1 MLALEITKRRLFVH
15 TNTQHERI
23 TVVKLTRLIVA
34 LMLGIIVAVSGCS
47 KKEEKPKTPPEVG
60 MQSPH
65 AAGVPSV
72 AGIRWTVPKGWVEG
86 PPRQMRHAT
95 YMTLPAEGDAEGAEC
110 AVFFFGSGQGGD
122 TEMNI
127 ERWVSQFENA
137 GTPSRSKREVN
148 GLQVT
153 MLKLTGTYMG
163 MGGGPMM
170 QQQGGSKK
178 ENFELLGAIVAG
190 PEGSV
195 FFKLTGPKKTV
206 DGIEGSFNDLIASLQ
221 KN

>member
-1 MLALEITKRRLFVH
+1 MLNILRFLAP
-15 TNTQHERI
+15 
-23 TVVKLTRLIVA
+23 
-34 LMLGIIVAVSGCS
+34 LMLGVIIVLSGCS
-47 KKEEKPKTPPEVG
+47 KKEEKPKAPPELAT
-60 MQSPH
+60 QSPH
-65 AAGVPSV
+65 STGGVPSV

-86 PPRQMRHAT
+86 SPRQMRYAT

-127 ERWVSQFENA
+127 DRWVSQFENA
-137 GTPSRSKREVN
+137 GTPSRSTREVN
-148 GLQVT
+148 GLPVT
-153 MLKLTGTYMG
+153 QLKLTGTYVG

-170 QQQGGSKK
+170 QQQGGGKK
-178 ENFELLGAIVAG
+178 DNFELLGAIVAG

-206 DGIEGSFNDLIASLQ
+206 DGIEGSFNELIGSLQ
-221 KN
+221 KD